1 MHTCRGTPNQESC
14 ATSIRT
20 TPPKAIPILA
30 RILCGLA
37 IIIHLPSAPWGT
49 VFGKRQR
56 LGSIKVAGK
65 TNKADEEAI
74 KM

>member
-1 MHTCRGTPNQESC
+1 LWSGNHN
-14 ATSIRT
+14 A
-20 TPPKAIPILA
+20 
-30 RILCGLA
+30 
-37 IIIHLPSAPWGT
+37 IHLPSAPRGT

-56 LGSIKVAGK
+56 LGGIKVAGK